1 MIKLFILCSIVG
13 GSLSAITIILRKAE
27 RLYTKRGNLF
37 IEADNGVMQ
46 LFCKEC
52 QQLLTVKRDKPLE

>member
-13 GSLSAITIILRKAE
+13 GSLSAITILRKAE
-27 RLYTKRGNLF
+27 RLYMKRGNLF
-37 IEADNGVMQ
+37 IEADNGGMQ

-52 QQLLTVKRDKPLE
+52 QQLLTDKRDKPLE